1 MNQQL
6 QKVGCPVP
14 VACAPCVENVKGGF
28 DPNGGILICQNH
40 IWGKRRTEAT
50 LTHEMVH
57 AFDHCRFQFDI
68 NNLKQVACAEVCFSS
83 PRLQGRVADGRYGRM
98 RCLESVGF

>member
-1 MNQQL
+1 MNEQL

-14 VACAPCVENVKGGF
+14 VACAPCVESVKGGF

-57 AFDHCRFQFDI
+57 AFDHCRFQFDTS
-68 NNLKQVACAEVCFSS
+68 NLKQVACAEVSLSS
-83 PRLQGRVADGRYGRM
+83 PNIWDASG
-98 RCLESVGF
+98 